1 MATTL
6 EEPQKRKRGRPTSY
20 TQELAEEICARLSTG
35 ETLLKISQDE
45 HMPCLRTLL
54 RWEVENPEYCQLSAR
69 AREHGTNVMADQCI
83 TIADDPT
90 LDPNDKRIRIDT
102 RLRLIGK
109 WNAKKYGDKVSME
122 HDVQHKF
129 IPLDEL
135 ADKVR
140 KIQLENNRLIALG
153 EPAAPENPA
162 EEAP

>member
-1 MATTL
+1 METTL
-6 EEPQKRKRGRPTSY
+6 EAPKRKRGRPSIY
-20 TQELAEEICARLSTG
+20 SRELAETICRRLARG
-35 ETLLKISQDE
+35 ETMRSICDDE
-45 HMPCLRTLL
+45 GMPDITTVFK
-54 RWEVENPEYCQLSAR
+54 WEAESPEFIHLSSR
-69 AREHGTNVMADQCI
+69 AREHGTHMMADECI
-83 TIADDPT
+83 SIADNPT

-109 WNAKKYGDKVSME
+109 WNAKKYGDKIAME

-140 KIQLENNRLIALG
+140 KIQLENNRLMVLG
-153 EPAAPENPA
+153 GPAAPENPA

>member
-1 MATTL
+1 MATTT
-6 EEPQKRKRGRPTSY
+6 EATKRKRGRPTSY

-54 RWEVENPEYCQLSAR
+54 RWEVENPEYCHLSTR
-69 AREHGTNVMADQCI
+69 ARENGTHVMADQCI
-83 TIADDPT
+83 SIADDPT

-109 WNAKKYGDKVSME
+109 WNAKKYGDKIAME

-153 EPAAPENPA
+153 GPAAPENPA
-162 EEAP
+162 E